1 MRKAIHLI
9 LCTAFASIST
19 LGYGNSEPAPRM
31 WKVEGAAGERIIVLG
46 ISHHGSQLE
55 HDSYFHDVVIPQFMQ
70 ADVLHFEDGGSAF
83 SNQQIECATPLS
95 DADGKATL
103 QSAREIVR
111 RGAVEYF
118 RVILKD
124 LPSGPPAEAV
134 LQDNARKFA
143 SGLSEF
149 SVVSV
154 LKNQFEFLKPQL
166 YVDAAAVLGGGP
178 VVQTLRA
185 LRPNLPVRS
194 MDRPDDMA
202 RAYCASAVRLDILK
216 AHMASYDP
224 DSPLPQ
230 ASKEE
235 AVRQVNETVREI
247 FVEHQ
252 SAPGPFNDAFVCPRN
267 EMWLQRM
274 PALNDRKTH
283 FLALGA
289 AHLFPYRGASRQC
302 DGLLSDL
309 RRAGYR
315 VTPISRVADDRE

>member
-1 MRKAIHLI
+1 MHKAIQII
-9 LCTAFASIST
+9 LCAAFASIST
-19 LGYGNSEPAPRM
+19 LGYGESEPAPRM

-55 HDSYFHDVVIPQFMQ
+55 HDSYFHDVVIPQFLQ
-70 ADVLHFEDGGSAF
+70 ADVLHFEDGGSSF

-95 DADGKATL
+95 DEDGKATL
-103 QSAREIVR
+103 QSAREIVQ

-124 LPSGPPAEAV
+124 LPSGPPAEAA

-149 SVVSV
+149 SVVVV
-154 LKNQFEFLKPQL
+154 LKNQFEFLKPQAH
-166 YVDAAAVLGGGP
+166 VDLAALGGGP

-235 AVRQVNETVREI
+235 AVRQVNEEVREF
-247 FVEHQ
+247 FVEHR
-252 SAPGPFNDAFVCPRN
+252 SDPGPFNDAFVCPRN
-267 EMWLQRM
+267 ETWLQRM

>member
-154 LKNQFEFLKPQL
+154 LSLNFSSHSCMSMLLRYLGEARWFKPCARCARICL
-166 YVDAAAVLGGGP
+166 CGRWTGRTIWLGP
-178 VVQTLRA
+178 IAQ
-185 LRPNLPVRS
+185 
-194 MDRPDDMA
+194 A
-202 RAYCASAVRLDILK
+202 RCVWTY
-216 AHMASYDP
+216 
-224 DSPLPQ
+224 
-230 ASKEE
+230 
-235 AVRQVNETVREI
+235 
-247 FVEHQ
+247 
-252 SAPGPFNDAFVCPRN
+252 
-267 EMWLQRM
+267 
-274 PALNDRKTH
+274 
-283 FLALGA
+283 
-289 AHLFPYRGASRQC
+289 
-302 DGLLSDL
+302 
-309 RRAGYR
+309 
-315 VTPISRVADDRE
+315 